1 MRRHEPTD
9 SGFSI
14 VISQFNSGQSLTKGE
29 CKEMSKKVSPIPRG
43 YRTATPCL
51 TVYDVDSAVA
61 FYQAAFGA
69 EMLTRHTGA
78 DEFVAVHATI
88 KIGNSIIAL
97 NQQAPEQGILSPAT
111 MNVSTSQT
119 HLYVDDV
126 DASWNRAVEAGAIV
140 RSPLFDAYWGD
151 RTGTL
156 VDGNGHLWSL
166 ASKIENLSQE
176 EISIRAKGGV
186 VASEEFIAEPEILVD
201 AYAIETPA
209 LEETAAV

>member
-1 MRRHEPTD
+1 
-9 SGFSI
+9 
-14 VISQFNSGQSLTKGE
+14 
-29 CKEMSKKVSPIPRG
+29 MSKKVSPIPRG

-51 TVYDVDSAVA
+51 TVIDVDSAVA

-69 EMLTRHTGA
+69 EMLTRHTGV
-78 DEFVAVHATI
+78 DEYVALHATI

-97 NQQAPEQGILSPAT
+97 NQAAPEQGILSPVS

-140 RSPLFDAYWGD
+140 RTPLFDAYWGD

-166 ASKIENLSQE
+166 ASKVENLSQE
-176 EISIRAKGGV
+176 EISNRAKYGIAV
-186 VASEEFIAEPEILVD
+186 IEDFIPESEILVE
-201 AYAIETPA
+201 AYAIEEPA